1 MSQEVVLSIFAF
13 LAVTCMIIM
22 AVMLATAVQTSPQA
36 RIRKRLT
43 AIGRNPYASRS
54 EIQSLLKNPVYS
66 DIPWFNDL
74 LGSLNFIRNL
84 TILLERANL
93 DMSVGFFILFS
104 TFFGGISIVLMV
116 LFGQPFG
123 LALVAGAFAFT
134 TPYFYIR
141 YLTRKRL
148 RRFLEQMPDGL
159 DMISQGLQAGLG
171 LTQSMVFLAKQ
182 MPDPLGTEFSV
193 LLEEVNLGLPMLDA
207 LKGFEERVP
216 LPEVRLLSIAL
227 LVQREVGGS
236 LAELLNKLADVIR
249 DRFKIERQIKTLT
262 AQNRMSAWVVA
273 SLPPVLAVLM
283 FMMDPALM
291 NETWR
296 NPVGQKMYTLALG
309 LEIVGILVFRRLIRI
324 HI

>member
-1 MSQEVVLSIFAF
+1 MSLYIVSFFSF
-13 LAVTCMIIM
+13 LAVVCMI
-22 AVMLATAVQTSPQA
+22 VMTVLLVTAVQTSPQA
-36 RIRKRLT
+36 RIRRRLT
-43 AIGRNPYASRS
+43 AISRNPYASRA
-54 EIQSLLKNPVYS
+54 EIQSLLKSPVYS

-74 LGSLNFIRNL
+74 LSNLNFVRSL
-84 TILLERANL
+84 TILLERANI

-104 TFFGGISIVLMV
+104 TFFGGITIALVI
-116 LFGQPFG
+116 LFGRPLS
-123 LALVAGAFAFT
+123 LALLVGALACAA
-134 TPYFYIR
+134 PYAYMR
-141 YLTRKRL
+141 YLTRKRF

-171 LTQSMVFLAKQ
+171 LNQSMVFVAKQ

-193 LLEEVNLGLPMLDA
+193 FLEEVNLGLPMLDA

-216 LPEVRLLSIAL
+216 LPEVRLLAIAL
-227 LVQREVGGS
+227 VVQREVGGS

-249 DRFKIERQIKTLT
+249 DRFRIERQIKSLT

-273 SLPPVLAVLM
+273 SIPPVLTVFM

-296 NPVGQKMYTLALG
+296 NPTGQVMYITALG
-309 LEIVGILVFRRLIRI
+309 LEIVGILIFRKLIRI

>member
-1 MSQEVVLSIFAF
+1 MSALILAIFSF
-13 LAVTCMIIM
+13 LTVACLIVM
-22 AVMLATAVQTSPQA
+22 AVMLVSAAQTSPQA

-66 DIPWFNDL
+66 EIPWFNNF
-74 LGSLNFIRNL
+74 LGSMNFVRNL
-84 TILLERANL
+84 TLLLERANL

-104 TFFGGISIVLMV
+104 CFFGGISFVLMV

-123 LALVAGAFAFT
+123 VALVAGVFAFAG
-134 TPYFYIR
+134 PYMYMK
-141 YLTRKRL
+141 YLTRQRL
-148 RRFLEQMPDGL
+148 RRFLEQMPEGL

-193 LLEEVNLGLPMLDA
+193 FLEEVNLGLPMVDA

-216 LPEVRLLSIAL
+216 LSEVRLLAIAL
-227 LVQREVGGS
+227 LVQKEVGGS

-249 DRFKIERQIKTLT
+249 DRFRIERQIKTLT

-273 SLPPVLAVLM
+273 SLPPALAVFM
-283 FMMDPALM
+283 FMMDPSLM

-296 NPVGQKMYTLALG
+296 DPIGQTMYLVALG
-309 LEIVGILVFRRLIRI
+309 LEILGILAFRKLIRI